1 MTTETNSST
10 AQRVADDM
18 FAELEAAWNAA
29 DGTRFGR
36 AFTDDADFVNI
47 RGEHHKSAVAIGA
60 GHQGIFDSIYA
71 GSAVRYT
78 ALSAEPIAEG
88 CVLGIAAGHLEVPAG
103 PLQGTYRSTLT
114 AVLLGDAGSWMARAH
129 HNTLVVD

>member
-1 MTTETNSST
+1 MTNDSKQLDTK
-10 AQRVADDM
+10 QILGDVL
-18 FAELEAAWNAA
+18 AELEAAWNAA
-29 DGTRFGR
+29 DGTRFGD
-36 AFTDDADFVNI
+36 AFTVDADFVNI

-60 GHQGIFDSIYA
+60 GHQGIFDSIYR
-71 GSAVRYT
+71 GSTVRYT

-114 AVLLGDAGSWMARAH
+114 AVLLDADGTWKVRAF
-129 HNTLVVD
+129 HNTLVTD